1 MARNQ
6 DIAAEERRLASE
18 ERRVAAEERKVAL
31 EERKVAMEERSKL
44 LEWEKHFFFLDTSL
58 FNDAQKEYVN
68 LAREQV
74 LIQKRAMIRA
84 MGVGGLGDMGGFGA
98 TMGGLGSMGDF
109 GATMET
115 MGGMGGFGPP
125 PGGLDDT
132 DGMGGMS
139 FAALIGGM
147 GVPPGTDVPPSHDLG
162 NTPSFT

>member
-1 MARNQ
+1 
-6 DIAAEERRLASE
+6 
-18 ERRVAAEERKVAL
+18 
-31 EERKVAMEERSKL
+31 MEERSKL
-44 LEWEKHFFFLDTSL
+44 LEWEKHLFFLDTSL

-162 NTPSFT
+162 NTFRASRDEDAACNNGKEDEGSSLAESDESEEDEDEDED